1 MPTGAESSE
10 SATALWRRRKI
21 LLFFKV
27 PIELGVVLLAFI
39 TLMYVQH
46 VFSLMPLY
54 LSGEISSRPDAEEA
68 FISSATWSAIHI
80 AVLALWLHLWL
91 RHRKS
96 LRRSKWLAEAISQ
109 SAGRR

>member
-1 MPTGAESSE
+1 MSTRAESSE

-21 LLFFKV
+21 VLFFKF
-27 PIELGVVLLAFI
+27 PLELGLALLVFI

-68 FISSATWSAIHI
+68 LISSAKWSAIHS
-80 AVLALWLHLWL
+80 AVLVLWLLLWL
-91 RHRKS
+91 WHRRS
-96 LRRSKWLAEAISQ
+96 LRRSKWLAEAIS
-109 SAGRR
+109 RDR